1 MIDDV
6 LQASEVRC
14 FPLLE
19 KLNQAIGESGE
30 GIRFFEKTI
39 SLSDLGRFDDE
50 VAKILKFGEDL
61 RDFLSGFSAG
71 VCSFAGIDFPP
82 PVVIL
87 CRWEKNFEK
96 GLLCRI
102 ATCEEMFP

>member
-1 MIDDV
+1 M
-6 LQASEVRC
+6 
-14 FPLLE
+14 E

-39 SLSDLGRFDDE
+39 SLSDLGRFNGE

-71 VCSFAGIDFPP
+71 VCSLAGIDFPP
-82 PVVIL
+82 PVVIP

-96 GLLCRI
+96 DLLCRI
-102 ATCEEMFP
+102 TTREEMSP